1 MHDIRF
7 RLLEEVLVINLGD
20 AKMLGHPISQSIVVR
35 ADEVIELPLVARNGH
50 RAMSDLSPL
59 SGVKRKSYAR
69 IELFRF

>member
-35 ADEVIELPLVARNGH
+35 ADEVIELPLVARNG
-50 RAMSDLSPL
+50 RTECVA
-59 SGVKRKSYAR
+59 
-69 IELFRF
+69 

>member
-35 ADEVIELPLVARNGH
+35 ADGVIELPLPNRTYDPRPRIWGQEFESLRARH
-50 RAMSDLSPL
+50 
-59 SGVKRKSYAR
+59 
-69 IELFRF
+69 